1 MYDSQDKRVPS
12 ISQYYFVFSNHLTLL
27 FRFCHLEF
35 ETKEAALEAF
45 KQLKKTCKKEML
57 IQYLG
62 GSRPQ
67 PKSKSVSVDNSVDE
81 EQSENA
87 SSAEEDEDASAE
99 ETSDFEEK
107 VTKKPKSDKDQ
118 GSSKW

>member
-1 MYDSQDKRVPS
+1 MCFQ
-12 ISQYYFVFSNHLTLL
+12 ISLHFD

-35 ETKEAALEAF
+35 ETKEVALEAF
-45 KQLKKTCKKEML
+45 KQLKKACKKEML

-67 PKSKSVSVDNSVDE
+67 PKSKPVLAVDNSVDE

-87 SSAEEDEDASAE
+87 SSIEEDEDASAE
-99 ETSDFEEK
+99 ETSGFEGK
-107 VTKKPKSDKDQ
+107 VATKFKSDKHQ
-118 GSSKW
+118 GFSNW